1 MKSPTDIVAG
11 MFNSDDFSSW
21 LGIQIQKVKEGEVVL
36 SLDVN
41 EIHTNGFKIAHGGIC
56 YSLADSCLA
65 FVANS
70 YGYKAVSVE
79 TSISHVAKVYP
90 GDNLIASSK
99 LVYKGNS
106 SAVFIVEII
115 NQEKILVAHFKGTV
129 RISKEL
135 W

>member
-11 MFNSDDFSSW
+11 MFNSDDFSTW
-21 LGIQIQKVKEGEVVL
+21 IGIQIEKVKEGEVLL
-36 SLDVN
+36 SLDVK

-79 TSISHVAKVYP
+79 TSISHVTKVYP
-90 GDNLIASSK
+90 GDTLIASSK

-115 NQEKILVAHFKGTV
+115 NQEKILVAHFKGAV

>member
-11 MFNSDDFSSW
+11 MFNSDEFSTW
-21 LGIQIQKVKEGEVVL
+21 IGIQIEKVKEGEVVL
-36 SLDVN
+36 SLDVK

-79 TSISHVAKVYP
+79 TSISHVTKVYP
-90 GDNLIASSK
+90 GDTLIASSK

-115 NQEKILVAHFKGTV
+115 NQEKILVAHFKGAV

>member
-11 MFNSDDFSSW
+11 MFNSDDFSTW
-21 LGIQIQKVKEGEVVL
+21 IGIQIEKVKEGEVVL
-36 SLDVN
+36 SLDVK
-41 EIHTNGFKIAHGGIC
+41 EIHTNGVKIAHGGIC

-79 TSISHVAKVYP
+79 TSISHVTKVYP
-90 GDNLIASSK
+90 GDTLIASSK

-115 NQEKILVAHFKGTV
+115 NQEKILVAHFKGAV

>member
-11 MFNSDDFSSW
+11 MFNSDDFSTW
-21 LGIQIQKVKEGEVVL
+21 LGIQIEKVKEGEVVL
-36 SLDVN
+36 SLDVK

-79 TSISHVAKVYP
+79 TSISHVTKVYP
-90 GDNLIASSK
+90 GDTLIASSK

-115 NQEKILVAHFKGTV
+115 NQEKILVAHFKGAV

>member
-21 LGIQIQKVKEGEVVL
+21 LGIQIEKVKEGEVVL
-36 SLDVN
+36 SLDVK

-79 TSISHVAKVYP
+79 TSISHFAKVYP

-115 NQEKILVAHFKGTV
+115 NQDKILVAHFKGTV

>member
-1 MKSPTDIVAG
+1 MKSPTDIVAR
-11 MFNSDDFSSW
+11 MINSDDFSSW

-79 TSISHVAKVYP
+79 TSISHVVKVYP

>member
-115 NQEKILVAHFKGTV
+115 NQEKILVAHFKGAV

>member
-21 LGIQIQKVKEGEVVL
+21 LGIQIQKVKEGEVLL

>member
-21 LGIQIQKVKEGEVVL
+21 LGIHIQKVKEGEVVL
-36 SLDVN
+36 SLDVK

-79 TSISHVAKVYP
+79 TSISHVTKVYP
-90 GDNLIASSK
+90 GDTLIASSK

-106 SAVFIVEII
+106 SAVFIIEII
-115 NQEKILVAHFKGTV
+115 NQEKILVAHFKGAV

>member
-1 MKSPTDIVAG
+1 MISPANIVAQ
-11 MFNSDDFSSW
+11 MLVCDDFSTW
-21 LGIQIQKVKEGEVVL
+21 LGIKIQKVIQGEVVV
-36 SLDVN
+36 SLEVK

-79 TSISHVAKVYP
+79 TSMSHVVKVYP

>member
-21 LGIQIQKVKEGEVVL
+21 LGIQIQKAKEGEVVL

-115 NQEKILVAHFKGTV
+115 NQEKILVAHFKGAV

>member
-1 MKSPTDIVAG
+1 MKTPTDIVAG
-11 MFNSDDFSSW
+11 MFNSDDFSTW
-21 LGIQIQKVKEGEVVL
+21 IGIQIEKVKEGEVVL
-36 SLDVN
+36 SLDVK

-115 NQEKILVAHFKGTV
+115 NQEKILVAHFKGSV

>member
-21 LGIQIQKVKEGEVVL
+21 LGIQIEKVKEGEVVL

-79 TSISHVAKVYP
+79 TSISHVTKVYP
-90 GDNLIASSK
+90 GDTLIASSK

-115 NQEKILVAHFKGTV
+115 NQEKILVAHFKGAV

>member
-21 LGIQIQKVKEGEVVL
+21 LEIQIQKVKEGEVVL

>member
-21 LGIQIQKVKEGEVVL
+21 LGIQIEKVKEGEVVL
-36 SLDVN
+36 SLDVK

-115 NQEKILVAHFKGTV
+115 NQEKILVAHFKGAV

>member
-1 MKSPTDIVAG
+1 MI
-11 MFNSDDFSSW
+11 NSDDFSSW

>member
-21 LGIQIQKVKEGEVVL
+21 LGIQIEKVKEGEVEL
-36 SLDVN
+36 SLDVK

-65 FVANS
+65 FVANT

-115 NQEKILVAHFKGTV
+115 NQEKILVAHFKGAV

>member
-21 LGIQIQKVKEGEVVL
+21 LGIQIEKVKEGEVVL
-36 SLDVN
+36 SLDVK

-79 TSISHVAKVYP
+79 TSISHVTKVYP
-90 GDNLIASSK
+90 GDTLIASSK

-115 NQEKILVAHFKGTV
+115 NQEKILVAHFKGAV

>member
-79 TSISHVAKVYP
+79 TSISHVTKVYP
-90 GDNLIASSK
+90 GDTLIASSK

-115 NQEKILVAHFKGTV
+115 NQEKILVAHFKGAV

-135 W
+135 C

>member
-1 MKSPTDIVAG
+1 MISPANIVAQ
-11 MFNSDDFSSW
+11 MLVCDDFSAW
-21 LGIQIQKVKEGEVVL
+21 LGIKIQKVIQGEVVV
-36 SLDVN
+36 SLVVK

>member
-11 MFNSDDFSSW
+11 MFNSDDFSTW
-21 LGIQIQKVKEGEVVL
+21 IGIQIEKVKEGEVVL
-36 SLDVN
+36 SLDVK

-79 TSISHVAKVYP
+79 TSISHVTKVYP
-90 GDNLIASSK
+90 GDTLIASSK

-115 NQEKILVAHFKGTV
+115 NQEKILVAHFKGAV

>member
-21 LGIQIQKVKEGEVVL
+21 LGIQIHKVKEGEVVL
-36 SLDVN
+36 SLDVK

-79 TSISHVAKVYP
+79 TSISHVTKVYP
-90 GDNLIASSK
+90 GDTLIACSK

-115 NQEKILVAHFKGTV
+115 NQEKILVAHFKGAV

>member
-21 LGIQIQKVKEGEVVL
+21 LGIQIQKVKEGKVVL

>member
-1 MKSPTDIVAG
+1 MKSAACIVAE
-11 MFNSDDFSSW
+11 MMDRDDFSTW
-21 LGIQIQKVKEGEVVL
+21 LGIKVQKVVQGEVIV
-36 SLDVN
+36 SLEVQK
-41 EIHTNGFKIAHGGIC
+41 IHSNGFKIAHGGIC
-56 YSLADSCLA
+56 YALADSCLA

-115 NQEKILVAHFKGTV
+115 NQEKILVAHFKGAV

>member
-11 MFNSDDFSSW
+11 MFNSDDFSTW
-21 LGIQIQKVKEGEVVL
+21 LGIQFQKVKEGEVVL
-36 SLDVN
+36 SLDVKQ
-41 EIHTNGFKIAHGGIC
+41 IHTNGFKIAHGGIC

>member
-11 MFNSDDFSSW
+11 MFNSDDFSTW
-21 LGIQIQKVKEGEVVL
+21 IGIQIEKVKEGEVVL
-36 SLDVN
+36 SLDVK

-115 NQEKILVAHFKGTV
+115 NQEKILVAHFKGAV

>member
-11 MFNSDDFSSW
+11 MFNSDEFSTW
-21 LGIQIQKVKEGEVVL
+21 IGIQIEKVKEGEVEL
-36 SLDVN
+36 SLDVK

-79 TSISHVAKVYP
+79 TSISHVTKVYP
-90 GDNLIASSK
+90 GDTLIASSK

-115 NQEKILVAHFKGTV
+115 NQEKILVAHFKGAV

>member
-11 MFNSDDFSSW
+11 MFNSDDFSTW
-21 LGIQIQKVKEGEVVL
+21 IGIQIEKVKEGEVVL
-36 SLDVN
+36 SLDVK

-79 TSISHVAKVYP
+79 TSISHVSKVYP
-90 GDNLIASSK
+90 GDTLIASSK

-115 NQEKILVAHFKGTV
+115 NQEKILVAHFKGAV

>member
-11 MFNSDDFSSW
+11 MINSDDFSAW
-21 LGIQIQKVKEGEVVL
+21 LGIKIQKVIQGEVVV
-36 SLDVN
+36 SLEVK

>member
-21 LGIQIQKVKEGEVVL
+21 LGIQIEKVKEGEVEL
-36 SLDVN
+36 SLDVK

-115 NQEKILVAHFKGTV
+115 NQEKILVAHFKGAV

>member
-36 SLDVN
+36 SLDVK

-79 TSISHVAKVYP
+79 TSISHVTKVYP
-90 GDNLIASSK
+90 GDTLIASSK

-106 SAVFIVEII
+106 SAVFIIEII
-115 NQEKILVAHFKGTV
+115 NQEKILVAHFKGSV

>member
-11 MFNSDDFSSW
+11 MFNSDDFSTW
-21 LGIQIQKVKEGEVVL
+21 IGIQIEKVKEGEVLL
-36 SLDVN
+36 SLDVK

-90 GDNLIASSK
+90 GDTLIASSK

>member
-21 LGIQIQKVKEGEVVL
+21 LGIQFQKVKEGEVVL

-79 TSISHVAKVYP
+79 TSISHVTKVYP
-90 GDNLIASSK
+90 GDTLIASSK

-115 NQEKILVAHFKGTV
+115 NQEKILVAHFKGAV

>member
-1 MKSPTDIVAG
+1 MKSPTDIVEG

-21 LGIQIQKVKEGEVVL
+21 LGIQILKVKEGEVVL
-36 SLDVN
+36 SLDVK

-115 NQEKILVAHFKGTV
+115 NQEKILVAHFKGAV

>member
-11 MFNSDDFSSW
+11 MFNSDDFSTW
-21 LGIQIQKVKEGEVVL
+21 IGIQIEKVKEGEVVL
-36 SLDVN
+36 SLDVK

-79 TSISHVAKVYP
+79 TSISHVTKVYP
-90 GDNLIASSK
+90 GDTLIASSK

-106 SAVFIVEII
+106 SAVFIIEII
-115 NQEKILVAHFKGTV
+115 NQEKILVAHFKGSV

>member
-21 LGIQIQKVKEGEVVL
+21 LGIQIEKVKEGEVVL

-41 EIHTNGFKIAHGGIC
+41 EIHTNGFKTAHGGIC

-90 GDNLIASSK
+90 RDNLIASSK

>member
-36 SLDVN
+36 SLVVN

>member
-11 MFNSDDFSSW
+11 MINSDDFSSW

-79 TSISHVAKVYP
+79 TSISHVVKVYP